1 VKIENLYRNRFNDQA
16 ALKSK
21 NAMWSILCKYFFQ
34 RYVKK
39 DAIVLDLA
47 AGYCEFIN
55 NITAKRKIAVD
66 LNEDIRKY
74 ANDDVEVILSRSD
87 NLSELEDSSVNV
99 VFVSN
104 FFEHLQ
110 NKEVLLSTLSECNRV
125 LKSGDE
131 GILLILQ
138 PNIRFAYREYW
149 DFIDHVL
156 PLSDK
161 SLAEA
166 LILKGFC
173 INKMIPRFLPY
184 STKSGLPVNSFLVK
198 WYLRLPFAWRIFGK
212 QCFVAASKLKD
223 ATNA

>member
-1 VKIENLYRNRFNDQA
+1 MKIENLYRNRFNDEA

-21 NAMWSILCKYFFQ
+21 NAMWGVLCKHFFQ

-39 DAIVLDLA
+39 DAVVLDLA

-55 NITAKRKIAVD
+55 NITAKKKIAVD
-66 LNEDIRKY
+66 LNEDIRQF
-74 ANDDVEVILSRSD
+74 ANDDVEVLLSRSD
-87 NLSELEDSSVNV
+87 NLSVLVDSSIDVI
-99 VFVSN
+99 FVSN

-110 NKEVLLSTLSECNRV
+110 NKEAFLSTLSECNRV
-125 LKSGDE
+125 LKSG
-131 GILLILQ
+131 GVLLILQ

-166 LILKGFC
+166 LILKGFS
-173 INKMIPRFLPY
+173 IKKMIPRFLPY

-212 QCFVAASKLKD
+212 QCFVVASK
-223 ATNA
+223 AEETTNA

>member
-1 VKIENLYRNRFNDQA
+1 
-16 ALKSK
+16 
-21 NAMWSILCKYFFQ
+21 MWGVLCRHFFQ

-39 DAIVLDLA
+39 DAVVLDLA

-66 LNEDIRKY
+66 LNGDIRKF
-74 ANDDVEVILSRSD
+74 ANYDVEVLLTKADDLSA
-87 NLSELEDSSVNV
+87 LEDASVDV
-99 VFVSN
+99 IFVSN

-110 NKEVLLSTLSECNRV
+110 NREVFFSTLSECYRI
-125 LKSGDE
+125 LKPDG
-131 GILLILQ
+131 GVLLILQ

-156 PLSDK
+156 PLSEK

-166 LILKGFC
+166 LMLKGFR
-173 INKMIPRFLPY
+173 IDKMIPRFLPY

-198 WYLRLPFAWRIFGK
+198 WYLRLPFAWRILGK
-212 QCFVAASKLKD
+212 QCFVAASKPGK
-223 ATNA
+223 AMNA

>member
-1 VKIENLYRNRFNDQA
+1 
-16 ALKSK
+16 
-21 NAMWSILCKYFFQ
+21 MWSVLCKNFFQ

-39 DAIVLDLA
+39 DAVVLDLA

-66 LNEDIRKY
+66 LNEDIRKF
-74 ANDDVEVILSRSD
+74 ANDDVEVLLSKSD
-87 NLSELEDSSVNV
+87 DLSALEDSSVDV
-99 VFVSN
+99 IFVSN

-110 NKEVLLSTLSECNRV
+110 NREVLFSTLSECNRV
-125 LKSGDE
+125 LKPG
-131 GILLILQ
+131 GGGVLLILQ

-166 LILKGFC
+166 LILKGFS
-173 INKMIPRFLPY
+173 IDKMIPRFLPY

-212 QCFVAASKLKD
+212 QCFVAASKSGKAD
-223 ATNA
+223 NA